1 MKMGVILV
9 RQVTNFDLLVSCPSD
24 VKKELEIIRDTV
36 DSFNRMYGA
45 INNAHILVKH
55 WSTDS
60 YPQSGG
66 SPQDLLNKQF
76 ILDCDAAV
84 AVFWTRFGTPTDEY
98 GSGTE
103 EEIEELIKSGR
114 QVFLYFSDCQLNPSL
129 IDYEQ
134 YEKVLAFRNKYKDK
148 GIYWTYSSLE
158 DFRKSFLNHLSLYFV
173 QMLANENMIIK
184 STKSKLSIKGV
195 NNGKLVEQP
204 DIFIRDYLNSDFIKR
219 LKHSIGEKINQ
230 VVEMVL
236 PKKVIIPEKPVN
248 KEVTPVTTDFALKM
262 EELTSTMRNWQDQF
276 KNLGSLFPSTEVFIS
291 EEIKKVIADF
301 TQENDIS
308 FNAEEFF
315 FIGDLIKQQQALG
328 GGPLGMDRSFKYV
341 GTEEEKKKY
350 KLIKEIYLEIDKY
363 SQYVQFFSEISKKY
377 NIELALSNSGT
388 NYDEDV
394 DVKIFV
400 KKGLLCLGKHLPFP
414 GDDILPMITNALEG
428 MFKSKKSVSINEY
441 NDYPII
447 PRNLSVPAF
456 GLNGISYE
464 EEVKS
469 NKIEFRNKIE
479 SLFCYEYFQDG
490 EFDILCY
497 NQKYIKQ
504 NTNIFLPSFVVLND
518 FVDEIYYEISSK
530 QYPEVIKENLE
541 IIERSSDK

>member
-1 MKMGVILV
+1 M

-24 VKKELEIIRDTV
+24 VKEELEIIRDTV

-84 AVFWTRFGTPTDEY
+84 AAFWTRFGTPTDEY

-195 NNGKLVEQP
+195 NNSKLVEQP
-204 DIFIRDYLNSDFIKR
+204 DIFKRDYLNSDFIKR

-248 KEVTPVTTDFALKM
+248 KEVTPVTTDYALKM

-276 KNLGSLFPSTEVFIS
+276 RNLGSLFPSTEVIIS
-291 EEIKKVIADF
+291 EEIKKVITDF

-350 KLIKEIYLEIDKY
+350 KLIKEIYLEVDKY
-363 SQYVQFFSEISKKY
+363 TQYVQFFSEISKKY
-377 NIELALSNSGT
+377 YIELALSNSGT

-400 KKGLLCLGKHLPFP
+400 KKGLLCSGKHLPFP
-414 GDDILPMITNALEG
+414 GDNILPMITNALEG

-441 NDYPII
+441 NGYPII
-447 PRNLSVPAF
+447 PRNLIAPAF

-518 FVDEIYYEISSK
+518 FVNEIYYEISSK
-530 QYPEVIKENLE
+530 HYPEVIKEKLE
-541 IIERSSDK
+541 IIERSQTSK